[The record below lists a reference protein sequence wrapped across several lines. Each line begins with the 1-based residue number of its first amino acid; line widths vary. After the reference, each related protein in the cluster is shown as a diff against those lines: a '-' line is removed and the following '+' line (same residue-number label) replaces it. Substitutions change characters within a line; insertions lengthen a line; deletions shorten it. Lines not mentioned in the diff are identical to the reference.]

1 MIDTLITKQHQLK
14 DGYFRTG
21 DGPEKI
27 LLIGSCR
34 AVPYL
39 NYLDIWNKRH
49 GRFTISFIDPC
60 NFHWNLR
67 DEWVNYEAT
76 INALETDP
84 AMLKLLA
91 ETNIYIHEHFQNYG
105 MFNSSP
111 ESPKNIFQFELNPQL
126 NICIPNF
133 HDYPTLGHPKE
144 TGLANLERFYAV
156 CRLSS
161 FPEMEEYFKANWRSK
176 RFFWTDNHVA
186 KEFTLFIFKQ
196 MDERFLHL
204 GCDAEFLEEI
214 AKHDMYAAGNVTTPT
229 AEDIANYELQ
239 WQA

>member
-1 MIDTLITKQHQLK
+1 MIGTIHTKRQQLER
-14 DGYFRTG
+14 GYFRVG
-21 DGPEKI
+21 DGPEK
-27 LLIGSCR
+27 LLIIGSCR

-60 NFHWNLR
+60 SWNWNLADDR
-67 DEWVNYEAT
+67 VDYKAA
-76 INALETDP
+76 INSKETDP
-84 AMLKLLA
+84 AMLELLA
-91 ETNIYIHEHFQNYG
+91 STQIYVHEYYANYG

-111 ESPKNIFQFELNPQL
+111 SSPKNIFQFGLKPQL

-133 HDYPTLGHPKE
+133 NDYFILGQPKE
-144 TGLANLERFYAV
+144 SGLAAIEKFYEV

-161 FPEMEEYFKANWRSK
+161 FPEMEDHFRANWQSK
-176 RFFWTDNHVA
+176 RFFWSNNHVA

-204 GCDAEFLEEI
+204 GFDEWFWQEI
-214 AKHDMYAAGNVTTPT
+214 PKHDLYAAGPVINPT
-229 AEDIANYELQ
+229 SEDIENHNLR
-239 WQA
+239 WT